1 MVFLQ
6 GVLRLK
12 PGALLCMGTP
22 CSAHVWMCSSTTK
35 KTQQCPRGDASVKA
49 VRTGN
54 MTAARSALGCLV
66 AMARRVWW
74 LIEQPGSSVLPYM
87 TEMQWV
93 FNVAPRVIPDMFP
106 RSYMARLLLARNSVC
121 LVGFC
126 YFLKFILYN
135 NLILNLLSPTTHVF
149 DQLSWMGKFGAKTV
163 KRSIL
168 YGTVLLYCTAVY
180 IYNNIIP

>member
-1 MVFLQ
+1 M
-6 GVLRLK
+6 
-12 PGALLCMGTP
+12 
-22 CSAHVWMCSSTTK
+22 
-35 KTQQCPRGDASVKA
+35 KA

-106 RSYMARLLLARNSVC
+106 RSYMARLLLARNSVF

-126 YFLKFILYN
+126 YF
-135 NLILNLLSPTTHVF
+135 
-149 DQLSWMGKFGAKTV
+149 
-163 KRSIL
+163 
-168 YGTVLLYCTAVY
+168 
-180 IYNNIIP
+180 